1 MLLATLA
8 RLSKVTGISQE
19 LKTQPGA
26 NKPKKTGSVAKE
38 DLGERVIRV
47 DEAPLVKPVEIS
59 RPESGPEP
67 AETDSKRAK
76 SKKSK
81 KKKKNAI
88 DDLFN
93 GLL

>member
-19 LKTQPGA
+19 LKTQPGRI
-26 NKPKKTGSVAKE
+26 KPKKTGFVAKE

-47 DEAPLVKPVEIS
+47 DEALLVKPAKIS
-59 RPESGPEP
+59 RPESVPEP

-76 SKKSK
+76 PKKS

-93 GLL
+93 GLF